1 LQLINLS
8 MRKNLKEL
16 GKVRKS
22 KGKDEKNKSI
32 VIINR
37 KETQKQLLHTRKKSK
52 NGTRNR
58 Q

>member
-1 LQLINLS
+1 